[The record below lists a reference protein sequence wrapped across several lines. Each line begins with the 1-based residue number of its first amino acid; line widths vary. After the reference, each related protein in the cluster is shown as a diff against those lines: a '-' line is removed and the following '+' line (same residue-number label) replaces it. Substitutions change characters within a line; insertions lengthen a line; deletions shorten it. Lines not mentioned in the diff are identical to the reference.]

1 MKTLNINKLT
11 ILISLFFASVFF
23 TTTANALCNVNADG
37 EIIFN
42 NSSLSAPVSD
52 DTTIAGEYTAGDAA
66 ADCLVT
72 PDTYR
77 LTLYKFGICT
87 ADPDLNDLTSCKMFF
102 TETAGVEVDI
112 QAGFSATL
120 PIPEF
125 YIEPGTYP
133 YLYVLLSNK
142 LGMKWAAKFSNAVD
156 GSSGDGNG
164 GQYCWSRGIVTASA
178 PGDSDGIAVATVHGN
193 TETAS
198 TVMIDCDADDDRASA
213 AFTNEILTR
222 FTAGTD
228 ESPLY
233 CDSALA
239 TNGDKSSFELEGVGS
254 ARGIPTVNLLTA
266 ADAFATT
273 CQNAAKIAWTTALA
287 TSLTITEDSTF
298 EMLMLAT
305 DSNTMLWDS
314 GVNND
319 LYKIESGAPRIML
332 TVTD

>member
-42 NSSLSAPVSD
+42 NSSLEAPVSD
-52 DTTIAGEYTAGDAA
+52 DTTIAGEYTAGDPT

-77 LTLYKFGICT
+77 LTLHKFGLCT
-87 ADPDLNDLTSCKMFF
+87 ADPDLNDLSSCQLFF
-102 TETAGVEVDI
+102 DQAAGVEVDI
-112 QAGFSATL
+112 QAGVSATL

-164 GQYCWSRGIVTASA
+164 GQYCWSRGLVTASA
-178 PGDSDGIAVATVHGN
+178 PGDSNGIAVATVHGN
-193 TETAS
+193 TEPAS
-198 TVMIDCDADDDRASA
+198 TLMIDCDADDDRASA

-273 CQNAAKIAWTTALA
+273 CQNAAKIAWTTALV
-287 TSLTITEDSTF
+287 TSFVVTEDSNF
-298 EMLMLAT
+298 SMSIKAT
-305 DSNTMLWDS
+305 AANGIEFDQGN
-314 GVNND
+314 NND
-319 LYKIESGAPRIML
+319 ILKITSGAPRIYL
-332 TVTD
+332 NIN